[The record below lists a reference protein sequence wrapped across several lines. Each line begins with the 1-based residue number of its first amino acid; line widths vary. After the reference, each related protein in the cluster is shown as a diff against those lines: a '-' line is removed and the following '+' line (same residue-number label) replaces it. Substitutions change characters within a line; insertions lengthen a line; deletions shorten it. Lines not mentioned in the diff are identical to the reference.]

1 MLVFAVGTIK
11 SHFGHDFNFFPTF
24 CHYSVNLQI
33 MDAIYLIIITIRRAL
48 NALLPF
54 TDPSTPLLQDITHT
68 LVLCTALYFAPVILE
83 RRLDH
88 SPNPTPPSLD
98 VAANIEGEDVGV
110 DTRGIDNADADA
122 ELEHLHP
129 QAIIDADELEDE
141 EIEPP
146 PLAPTPPPLQAAG
159 VPPPPF
165 PDTDDAGEGPAH
177 LLGNQPRPTPQNR
190 TIGAK
195 KAKSLARKDQ
205 RRAYHE
211 FVRQRSEAQRLADA
225 EGAKEREE
233 AMREEKQRR
242 AAAEMEIEE
251 RARRER
257 EARREEERRE
267 AEAERLRRERVV
279 DAVREGLE
287 LRGLV
292 DLKEVGRNEGR
303 DVQWVERLARASGLV
318 GGKEVK
324 GGICTMITGTGWAV
338 KVDEAVM
345 RKVYA
350 RAVEIGLGKGDG
362 RVSWEELGGL
372 LDEVVR
378 ARAKG

>member
-1 MLVFAVGTIK
+1 MNTIH
-11 SHFGHDFNFFPTF
+11 ST
-24 CHYSVNLQI
+24 
-33 MDAIYLIIITIRRAL
+33 IITLRRAL

-54 TDPSTPLLQDITHT
+54 TDPSTPLLQDIIHT
-68 LVLCTALYFAPVILE
+68 FILCAALYFAPAIFEHRPEHSSDTGSPTLG
-83 RRLDH
+83 LDT
-88 SPNPTPPSLD
+88 NTALG
-98 VAANIEGEDVGV
+98 EGIGV
-110 DTRGIDNADADA
+110 DTRGVDDADA

-129 QAIIDADELEDE
+129 QAVVDADELEDDDV
-141 EIEPP
+141 EPP
-146 PLAPTPPPLQAAG
+146 PLAPTPPPFRTAG

-165 PDTDDAGEGPAH
+165 LDPVDVGDGPAH
-177 LLGNQPRPTPQNR
+177 LPGNQPRPTPQNR

-225 EGAKEREE
+225 EGAEEREE
-233 AMREEKQRR
+233 AMREERRRR
-242 AAAEMEIEE
+242 AAVEMEIEE
-251 RARRER
+251 RAKKER

-267 AEAERLRRERVV
+267 IEAERLRRERVV
-279 DAVREGLE
+279 DTVREGLE
-287 LRGLV
+287 ARGLV
-292 DLKEVGRNEGR
+292 DLEDVARKEGR

-324 GGICTMITGTGWAV
+324 SGVCTMITGTGWAV
-338 KVDEAVM
+338 KLDQAVM

-362 RVSWEELGGL
+362 RISWDELGSL

>member
-1 MLVFAVGTIK
+1 
-11 SHFGHDFNFFPTF
+11 
-24 CHYSVNLQI
+24 
-33 MDAIYLIIITIRRAL
+33 MDVICLIVITLRRAL

-54 TDPSTPLLQDITHT
+54 TDPSTPLLQDIVHT
-68 LVLCTALYFAPVILE
+68 LVLCAALYFAPVILE

-88 SPNPTPPSLD
+88 TPDPTPPSLD
-98 VAANIEGEDVGV
+98 VAANIEEGEDVGV

-129 QAIIDADELEDE
+129 QAIVDADELDDE
-141 EIEPP
+141 EVELP
-146 PLAPTPPPLQAAG
+146 PLAPTPPPFRAAG

-177 LLGNQPRPTPQNR
+177 LPGNQPRLTPQNR
-190 TIGAK
+190 AIGAK

-242 AAAEMEIEE
+242 AAVEMEIEE

-257 EARREEERRE
+257 EVRREEERRE

-292 DLKEVGRNEGR
+292 DLKEVGKSEGR

-318 GGKEVK
+318 GGREVK
-324 GGICTMITGTGWAV
+324 GGICTMTTGTGWAV

-350 RAVEIGLGKGDG
+350 RAVEIGLGKESG

-372 LDEVVR
+372 LDEVVK